1 MTITALPTP
10 PDRQDPDTFEDRADA
25 FLGALPQFGTEL
37 NLMAD
42 EFNAS
47 KQDILSQTV
56 DQQDIGARPEQLSL
70 NQHLCALAFMQQEG
84 FVIKPQASMTPWNEG
99 EMVVQLTSN
108 TSLTFKVRGTDGVV
122 RSANLILS

>member
-10 PDRQDPDTFEDRADA
+10 PDRQDPDTFEDRADT

-37 NLMAD
+37 NAMAD
-42 EFNAS
+42 EFNAG
-47 KQDILSQTV
+47 KQDILNQTV
-56 DQQDIGARPEQLSL
+56 GQQDIGVRPEHLPMA
-70 NQHLCALAFMQQEG
+70 QHLGALAFMQQEG
-84 FVIKPQASMTPWNEG
+84 FVIKPQSSMTPWNEG

-122 RSANLILS
+122 RSANLTLS